1 MTVSQLV
8 ITAFA
13 VALVGL
19 ALLVVLLHR
28 QLSALRPE
36 VERLRMLGREVEDL
50 RAAVRAAEARP
61 ALSVEALPVPA
72 EEPQPVNGIADT
84 SEDDEVRV
92 ITRIDT
98 NDADVDLTT
107 SRIASVTLGGP
118 LIKVAALSHG
128 VVHAL
133 REEQRMKIAY
143 TFRKELR
150 RQRKMRRRRRVQQ
163 GPS

>member
-1 MTVSQLV
+1 MPKLT
-8 ITAFA
+8 
-13 VALVGL
+13 
-19 ALLVVLLHR
+19 
-28 QLSALRPE
+28 
-36 VERLRMLGREVEDL
+36 DL
-50 RAAVRAAEARP
+50 RSAVEAAEARP
-61 ALSVEALPVPA
+61 ALTVEAVQVSA
-72 EEPQPVNGIADT
+72 EEPQPTNGIANT
-84 SEDDEVRV
+84 SEAEEEVRV

-98 NDADVDLTT
+98 HDADVDLTT

-133 REEQRMKIAY
+133 REEQRMQIAY